1 MDIAIMLEIIGT
13 FGFPITVCIALGW
26 FIYKIYK
33 ASEKREAI
41 LRTEIKESQTVNAE
55 AIKTLALYAERL
67 GNIESDVKEIKDI
80 VLSD

>member
-1 MDIAIMLEIIGT
+1 MDVTVILEIIGT
-13 FGFPITVCIALGW
+13 LGFPIAVCIALGW

-41 LRTEIKESQTVNAE
+41 LRTEIKESQSINAE